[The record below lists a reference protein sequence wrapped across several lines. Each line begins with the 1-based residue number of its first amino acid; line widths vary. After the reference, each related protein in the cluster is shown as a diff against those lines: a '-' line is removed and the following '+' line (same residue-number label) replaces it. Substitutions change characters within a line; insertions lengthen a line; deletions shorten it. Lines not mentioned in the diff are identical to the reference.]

1 MNRKTVMRK
10 KFLICTFK
18 TIINNSKRSFTQPI
32 DLLFIFQLQNIHIK
46 RTIFKFHRSAPPLFL
61 KGGGVIFDYLPQ
73 TGGGG
78 I

>member
-1 MNRKTVMRK
+1 MRK

-46 RTIFKFHRSAPPLFL
+46 STIVKFHRSAPPPPPLF
-61 KGGGVIFDYLPQ
+61 KGGRVNFDYLPQ
-73 TGGGG
+73 MGGGG